1 MKERDEVLKLE
12 YLKSL
17 AQQDSNEQ
25 NYVNSTGEEVI

>member
-25 NYVNSTGEEVI
+25 NYVNATGEEVI